1 MMKCVS
7 VDERNVFCV
16 LAKQMG
22 KGYLLT
28 ITGTVEPITTSPS
41 V

>member
-1 MMKCVS
+1 
-7 VDERNVFCV
+7 V

-41 V
+41 VWIW